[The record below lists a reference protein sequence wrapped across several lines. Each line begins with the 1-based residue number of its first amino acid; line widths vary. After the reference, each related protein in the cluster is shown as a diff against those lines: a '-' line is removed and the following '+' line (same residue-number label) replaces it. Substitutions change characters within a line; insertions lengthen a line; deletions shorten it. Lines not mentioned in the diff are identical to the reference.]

1 MVSSFYQFWCIV
13 AFGLLVGTA
22 VRAAEVEAQL
32 ERDSVAVGDGVIL
45 TVRISG
51 GRAEQPQIP
60 AVENLVVQPRGRS
73 QQVQFINGKLTTS
86 ATFNYVVGSN
96 TPGDYQIPA
105 FEITVDDEKFL
116 TQPLNL
122 KVIADASNTPPAG
135 LPPTAPGAAGDNPD
149 RATAEEDL
157 GFLTVELAASD
168 RKHAYVGEIAPVR
181 IRAWLPA
188 DSQPQLRSGI
198 QPEAKAFTLHHVSG
212 QPQQSIEMKDG
223 KRYIVAT
230 WFGGISATKAGT
242 YPASLSLNATVAV
255 RDQSAPTQR
264 RPRSGPFADP
274 FFDSAFDQMGARY
287 IQKDVT
293 LSSRGQEIE
302 VRPLPVAG
310 RPDGFTG
317 AVGDFKLNP
326 SEIPTAWNAG
336 EPQQL
341 VASVSGSGNFALMK
355 APALTPA
362 ENWKSYPAKSEFTPG
377 DEASFSGTKQFQ
389 FSAVPKKSGEQEV
402 ALTFSYFDPAVGEYK
417 SLSSP
422 STKIQVAGVDLVE
435 KAEDVVAEPAPQVAE
450 VQVRQKE
457 FDSGGGMLVPL
468 VSRPAFVSMLAV
480 AGCLTLAGVLLA
492 VIGKH
497 WWNPLRLARLAAE
510 RATREALQAA
520 VERAAARDVSGFFA
534 AARLA
539 VQERLGAM
547 WGQAPRAITLAEVA
561 GRLPADSPVLEFFR
575 EADLHEYSRMQ
586 AGEMFS
592 RWQLLL
598 DQAMQSLNPPKP

>member
-1 MVSSFYQFWCIV
+1 MVSSFYQFWCVV
-13 AFGLLVGTA
+13 AFGWLVGTA
-22 VRAAEVEAQL
+22 VWAAEVEAQL
-32 ERDSVAVGDGVIL
+32 ERDSVVVGDGVML

-86 ATFNYVVGSN
+86 SSFNYVVGSN

-105 FEITVDDEKFL
+105 FEITVDQEKVS

-135 LPPTAPGAAGDNPD
+135 LPPTAPGAAGDNPES
-149 RATAEEDL
+149 AAAEQDL

-242 YPASLSLNATVAV
+242 YPASLSLNATIAV

-302 VRPLPVAG
+302 VRPLPLAG
-310 RPDGFTG
+310 RPEGFTG

-326 SEIPTAWNAG
+326 SEIPSAWNAG

-355 APALTPA
+355 APELTPA
-362 ENWKSYPAKSEFTPG
+362 ENWKTYPAKSEFTPG

-417 SLSSP
+417 SLSTP
-422 STKIQVAGVDLVE
+422 SAKIQVVGVDLVE
-435 KAEDVVAEPAPQVAE
+435 KTENVVEEPSPQVAE

-457 FDSGGGMLVPL
+457 FNSGVGTLVPL
-468 VSRPAFVSMLAV
+468 VSRPVFVWMLV
-480 AGCLTLAGVLLA
+480 SAGGLVLTGGVLAL
-492 VIGKH
+492 IGKH
-497 WWNPLRLARLAAE
+497 WRDPLRLARLAAE

-547 WGQAPRAITLAEVA
+547 WDQAPRAITLAEVA

-575 EADLHEYSRMQ
+575 EADLHEYSRIQ
-586 AGEMFS
+586 AGEMFF